1 VASSCSSDKS
11 RKEAAYARV
20 PRDYFE
26 ALKRDFRYQLMVIE
40 QFAQAIIPSDIK
52 NNRWTIKTGRQKV
65 AVSVTGVRRDK

>member
-1 VASSCSSDKS
+1 
-11 RKEAAYARV
+11 
-20 PRDYFE
+20 
-26 ALKRDFRYQLMVIE
+26 MVIE